1 MTQENQLP
9 GQSNGFRIN
18 SRHYQDLKRKNI
30 IRLFLTYLAPI
41 IIISVYF
48 LIQNNAVVSESRRL
62 HLKAIA
68 ENQANLL
75 DLFLNERLVNLS
87 NLINDPRLKIPPDD
101 STLYTSLAKLKSSS
115 AAFIDIGYFDSSG
128 IQLSYS
134 GPFPDLEKQNYRNE
148 DWFKKLSSERR
159 EFLITDIYLGF
170 RQKPHFTIAVKRLI
184 EDNFII
190 FRATLDP
197 GKMYE
202 YISAL
207 EGSGEVNTSIVNT
220 EGYYQLVTPHIGT
233 PLESSSFVPP
243 LEPRVDAQKITLD
256 GRTFTYGYSWLKN
269 AGWALIV
276 QHPRHES
283 WSFFSGGQWKI
294 MVLSAVILI
303 IVSLVII
310 HRARQ
315 LVIVQIESDQT
326 RAQLEHA
333 SKLASVGEL
342 AAGIAHEINNPLAVI
357 SEETGLM
364 KDYLNPEFEK
374 NLSREQMIEHL
385 DTIHEA
391 VFRCRDITRKLLKFV
406 RKSDVDLKPQNVHS
420 LLDDVV
426 DGILGDELSVSNT
439 EIIRNYDPQI
449 PEIITDGNQLQQ
461 VILNIINNASDAI
474 GGRPGRITI
483 ETKLDR
489 DVYIAISDT
498 GCGMTA
504 DQMNQVFMPFFTT
517 KEVGKGTGLG
527 LSVSYGIVKNL
538 GGTIMV
544 ESEYGRGSTFTI
556 VLPVKFK
563 SGIKQ
568 KSK

>member
-1 MTQENQLP
+1 MKQENRP
-9 GQSNGFRIN
+9 SEASDGFRIN
-18 SRHYQDLKRKNI
+18 SRHYQELKRKNI

-48 LIQNNAVVSESRRL
+48 LIQNSAVISESHRL

-68 ENQANLL
+68 ENQANLF
-75 DLFLNERLVNLS
+75 DLFLSERLVNLS
-87 NLINDPRLKIPPDD
+87 NQINDPRLQIPPDD
-101 STLYTSLAKLKSSS
+101 SAMHACLIKLQNNS

-134 GPFPDLEKQNYRNE
+134 GPYPNLEKQNYKNE
-148 DWFKKLSSERR
+148 KWFRELYQSER

-170 RQKPHFTIAVKRLI
+170 RQKPHFTIAVKRPI
-184 EDNFII
+184 GDDCII

-207 EGSGEVNTSIVNT
+207 EGAGEVITSIVNT

-243 LEPRVDAQKITLD
+243 LDPRVDAQKISLD
-256 GRTFTYGYSWLKN
+256 GHTFTYGYSWLKN

-276 QHPRHES
+276 QYS
-283 WSFFSGGQWKI
+283 GQDKWAFIAGGQWKI

-303 IVSLVII
+303 AVSLIII

-315 LVIVQIESDQT
+315 LVVVQIESDQT

-333 SKLASVGEL
+333 AKLASVGEL

-364 KDYLNPEFEK
+364 KDFLNPEFAQ
-374 NLSREQMIEHL
+374 NFSQEQMIEHL

-406 RKSDVDLKPQNVHS
+406 RKNDVDLKPRNVHD

-426 DGILGDELSVSNT
+426 DGILGDELTISNT
-439 EIIRNYDPQI
+439 EIDRQYDPQI
-449 PEIITDGNQLQQ
+449 PEIITDGNQLEQ
-461 VILNIINNASDAI
+461 VILNIINNAIDAI
-474 GGRPGRITI
+474 GGKAGKITI
-483 ETKLDR
+483 RTRLDD
-489 DVYIAISDT
+489 DVRIAISDS
-498 GCGMTA
+498 GCGMTPE
-504 DQMNQVFMPFFTT
+504 QMGQVFMPFFTT

-527 LSVSYGIVKNL
+527 LSVSYGIIKNL
-538 GGTIMV
+538 GGTIEV
-544 ESEYGRGSTFTI
+544 ESEFGKGSTFTI
-556 VLPVKFK
+556 VLPVKFN
-563 SGIKQ
+563 SGIKP
-568 KSK
+568 KDR